1 MKWSNHWMRHALL
14 IASMSPCPRGKV
26 GAFIIDKN
34 NNPVSAGFN
43 GPPRKSQ
50 SKLCGSDDRC
60 LRNCQSIESGTRTEI
75 GCHHAEQNA
84 IANAARKGV
93 SLEDCWMVVSVPPC
107 LACAKLI
114 HHAGIKQIHVLDC
127 QYSWDGVNYLLFN
140 GVDVNVI
147 TLCM

>member
-50 SKLCGSDDRC
+50 SNLCGSDDRC

-93 SLEDCWMVVSVPPC
+93 CLEDCWMVVSVPPC

-114 HHAGIKQIHVLDC
+114 HHSGIKQIHVLDC